1 MTILELIKA
10 QCGVQGVDKKHAERI
25 EKISGITEEKDGN
38 IIAAVKSFKENVLP
52 AIEEAAGDGKK
63 AELKAIEEYEKKHN
77 LKDGKPVATE
87 DPADPEKKEETV
99 ENKEIAELKKTIDLL
114 NESVKTV
121 LSSQK
126 NASTLETVKQK
137 LKGKIDD
144 KFLEKYAKRVNL
156 EADDLNAEIDLIVNE
171 FNDDKQTFLNEAVA
185 SGGYQPISG
194 GSAGD
199 KSVEEWAKIMNGPKS
214 DGEDVGVVSLGL

>member
-1 MTILELIKA
+1 M
-10 QCGVQGVDKKHAERI
+10 
-25 EKISGITEEKDGN
+25 
-38 IIAAVKSFKENVLP
+38 
-52 AIEEAAGDGKK
+52 
-63 AELKAIEEYEKKHN
+63 
-77 LKDGKPVATE
+77 
-87 DPADPEKKEETV
+87 

-126 NASTLETVKQK
+126 NASNLEAVKQK

-156 EADDLNAEIDLIVNE
+156 EAEDLNAEIEVIVKE

-194 GSAGD
+194 GAAGD
-199 KSVEEWAKIMNGPKS
+199 KSVEEWAKIMNGPQ
-214 DGEDVGVVSLGL
+214 E